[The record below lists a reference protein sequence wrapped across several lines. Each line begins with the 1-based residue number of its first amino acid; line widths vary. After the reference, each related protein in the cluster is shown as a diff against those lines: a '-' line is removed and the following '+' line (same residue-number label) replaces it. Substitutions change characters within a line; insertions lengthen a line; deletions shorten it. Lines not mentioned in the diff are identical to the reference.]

1 MDCKQ
6 ITDNLFAFHEGTI
19 PDELHHSI
27 TEHLSYCAS
36 CAKLNTGFKK
46 YHALIALEKEAEPN
60 PFASTRILQHI
71 ESAFERPGSLNRPL
85 WLKIMQ
91 PVAIVIALGSGILIG
106 SYSAKT
112 RDASTSQMTA
122 KTEQIQFLKSDLYI
136 SEFTDEDKILDLNN

>member
-27 TEHLSYCAS
+27 AEHLSSCAS
-36 CAKLNTGFKK
+36 CTKLNTGFIK
-46 YHALIALEKEAEPN
+46 YRDLIALEKEAEPN
-60 PFASTRILQHI
+60 PFAATRILQHI
-71 ESAFERPGSLNRPL
+71 ESAFDRYESRSTPL
-85 WLKIMQ
+85 WVKIIQ
-91 PVAIVIALGSGILIG
+91 PVAIAFALMSGILIG

-112 RDASTSQMTA
+112 RDSSSGQVTA
-122 KTEQIQFLKSDLYI
+122 KTEQIQFLKSDFYI